1 MLVCLG
7 ENIRSLR
14 IANGITQE
22 QFGYEMGV
30 SAQAVSRWE
39 NGVTYPDIIMLPMI
53 ADYFDVSLDYLC
65 ERQWNN
71 QIGYVADDRRE
82 DMIKI
87 SELSDEEF
95 KLVVAYVQAMRD
107 LKKVK

>member
-1 MLVCLG
+1 MRLKDLRKAQGLSQEELAKEIDVARTTYNHY
-7 ENIRSLR
+7 EIEKSEPNIKTL
-14 IANGITQE
+14 IK
-22 QFGYEMGV
+22 
-30 SAQAVSRWE
+30 
-39 NGVTYPDIIMLPMI
+39 L

>member
-1 MLVCLG
+1 MRLKDLRKSRG
-7 ENIRSLR
+7 LSQEKLAEELELARTTYNHYEINKSEPNIETL
-14 IANGITQE
+14 IK
-22 QFGYEMGV
+22 
-30 SAQAVSRWE
+30 
-39 NGVTYPDIIMLPMI
+39 L

-87 SELSDEEF
+87 SELSDNEF
-95 KLVVAYVQAMRD
+95 KLVVAYVQALTD
-107 LKKVK
+107 INKKNKY

>member
-1 MLVCLG
+1 MRLKD
-7 ENIRSLR
+7 LR
-14 IANGITQE
+14 KAQGLSQE
-22 QFGYEMGV
+22 QLAKELDVARTTYNHYEIEK
-30 SAQAVSRWE
+30 SE
-39 NGVTYPDIIMLPMI
+39 PNIKTLIKL

>member
-1 MLVCLG
+1 MNLKQLQKQSQNTIKQNAECLG
-7 ENIRSLR
+7 IPFSTYCNYLS
-14 IANGITQE
+14 
-22 QFGYEMGV
+22 GV
-30 SAQAVSRWE
+30 RQ
-39 NGVTYPDIIMLPMI
+39 PDIQTLIKL

-95 KLVVAYVQAMRD
+95 KLVVAYVQALIDM
-107 LKKVK
+107 KNEK